1 MRALAAPLAALL
13 LALAALSAAPAT
25 DATDPAGPLV
35 VDYVVASEGGAPA
48 RGLVTALPEDAA
60 PTTFVVILHGY
71 GHQAESHRAY
81 LGTLAQRGVLG
92 VAMDYRGPKDGF
104 PLAAGA
110 ADTVAAVE
118 DLLAANPTVE
128 RVYLYSVSMGT
139 AVSPMVI
146 TELPGVFDAWVVGEG
161 LSALAETWAG
171 ATALKPSGNPTA
183 VRAASAIEEETGGTP
198 ATVPLEYAKRSAAYR
213 VPEYQGFGLGV
224 ILTHG
229 LNDGLVPYD
238 QGREMVG
245 ALRANGF
252 KADFYTVVR
261 GDAGQEG
268 TTITGYTPL
277 GGLGLAGHGTES
289 VRSHTLTGLTL
300 SLLDRLVDGDASVL
314 PADRELVVDGGA
326 GTLP

>member
-1 MRALAAPLAALL
+1 MRALAAPLVLLL
-13 LALAALSAAPAT
+13 LAGVALLPAQGAAPTPPAT
-25 DATDPAGPLV
+25 VTD
-35 VDYVVASEGGAPA
+35 YWVASEGGAPA
-48 RGLVTALPEDAA
+48 HGLATALPAGAA

-81 LGTLAQRGVLG
+81 METLAARGVLA
-92 VAMDYRGPKDGF
+92 VAMDYRGPQDGF

-110 ADTVAAVE
+110 ADTVAAVQ
-118 DLLAANPTVE
+118 DLLARHPSVE
-128 RVYLYSVSMGT
+128 DVYLYSVSMGT
-139 AVSPMVI
+139 AVSPMVV
-146 TELPGVFDAWVVGEG
+146 TQLPGVFDAWVIGEG

-183 VRAASAIEEETGGTP
+183 VRAASAIEQETGGTP
-198 ATVPLEYAKRSAAYR
+198 ATAPAEYVKRSAAYR
-213 VPEYQGFGLGV
+213 VGEFVGFEKGV

-238 QGREMVG
+238 QGREMAA
-245 ALRANGF
+245 ALRAHGF
-252 KADFYTVVR
+252 TADFYTVVR

-277 GGLGLAGHGTES
+277 GGLGFAGHGTES

-300 SLLDRLVDGDASVL
+300 GLLDRLVDGDASVL
-314 PADRELVVDGGA
+314 PANREVVKDGGA